1 MCRHVLR
8 SFAASK
14 QQLLLQLNSHLG
26 EEDRADFVLVE
37 YIMADALHA
46 RGIIKAIMPVVV
58 NELADGTHHEAFF
71 QDGLTPRNATG
82 LAVTTLQM

>member
-1 MCRHVLR
+1 M
-8 SFAASK
+8 
-14 QQLLLQLNSHLG
+14 
-26 EEDRADFVLVE
+26 E

-46 RGIIKAIMPVVV
+46 RGIITAIMPVVV
-58 NELADGTHHEAFF
+58 NEQADGTHHEAFF